1 MRALGTEM
9 SIIETTRVSKTFK
22 VNQKKKGL
30 VGAVKGLLFP
40 DIRLIEAVKDVS
52 FSIDEGEI
60 VGYIGP
66 NGSGKST
73 TIKMLCGILHPSAG
87 AVKVNGLDLPRQRRH
102 LAMDIGVVFGQR
114 SQLYWD
120 IRLGETFELFKRMYD
135 ISDADYTQRMGV
147 FHELLDIGEF
157 IDQPVRQL
165 SLGQSI
171 RGNLVGAFLHSPKLL
186 FLDEPTIGL
195 DIVGK
200 KKIQTFIK
208 EMNRE
213 YHTTVVL
220 TTHDLSDIEK
230 LCERVIVINHG
241 EIVEDDRLVNITRKL
256 APYKLVHVLTDG
268 TIPPI
273 NITGCR
279 LRSADGSRICLEFDH
294 HQHDSVE
301 LIAKLSRLMQINDF
315 SIVDPDIEEVI
326 GTYYG
331 APPAD
336 RADGLS

>member
-1 MRALGTEM
+1 M
-9 SIIETTRVSKTFK
+9 SIIETRRISKTFK

-30 VGAVKGLLFP
+30 AGAVKGMLFP
-40 DIRLIEAVKDVS
+40 DIRSIEAVKDVS
-52 FSIDEGEI
+52 FSVEQGEI
-60 VGYIGP
+60 IGYIGP

-87 AVKVNGLDLPRQRRH
+87 SVAVNGLELPRKRRE
-102 LAMDIGVVFGQR
+102 LAKDIGVVFGQR

-120 IRLGETFELFKRMYD
+120 IRLGETFELLKRMYD
-135 ISDADYTQRMGV
+135 ISDADYTERMGI
-147 FHELLDIGEF
+147 FAELLDIDE
-157 IDQPVRQL
+157 IVDQPVRQL
-165 SLGQSI
+165 SLGQSM
-171 RGNLVGAFLHSPKLL
+171 RGNLVGAFLHAPKLL

-200 KKIQTFIK
+200 KKIQSFIR
-208 EMNRE
+208 EMNRA

-230 LCERVIVINHG
+230 LCERIIVINHG
-241 EIVEDDRLVNITRKL
+241 RIVEDDRLANITRKL
-256 APYKLVHVLTDG
+256 APYKLVYVLTDDAVPAID
-268 TIPPI
+268 IP
-273 NITGCR
+273 GCR
-279 LRSADGSRICLEFDH
+279 LRSAEDSRICLEFDH

-301 LIAKLSRLMQINDF
+301 LIARLSRLMRINDF

-326 GTYYG
+326 ETYYG

-336 RADGLS
+336 RDGDARS